1 VNRRAWRVVKSAE
14 RAARELRRFADEP
27 HIMIHRIVHH
37 NGHMQP
43 IEQTRLSPGQ
53 AGLLSGWGLFTTLR
67 VFHGVP
73 FAFERHWRRLEKDA
87 ARTRVPFAFDA
98 ERVRG
103 QLMELVRANEV
114 VEGTARIYAIYNQVG
129 FWQSDEQAPQVDL
142 LLCTAGLPPHH
153 EPGRLDLREHGR
165 HAASPLA
172 GVTVTS
178 WLNNVWNFAEAQ
190 ARGFNEVVLLNERGE
205 AAECTA
211 ANIFCVRRGTV
222 ETPPL
227 SAGCL
232 EGVTRGLLLE
242 LAPQAGVPM
251 IERTLRPADLF
262 SADEIFITSTNRSLL
277 GIGEIAGHIYAA
289 APGPVTQKLE
299 KMFVAHMND
308 YVAQHAV
315 AR

>member
-1 VNRRAWRVVKSAE
+1 
-14 RAARELRRFADEP
+14 
-27 HIMIHRIVHH
+27 MIHRYVHH
-37 NGHMQP
+37 NGRMLP
-43 IEQTRLSPGQ
+43 IEEARLSPGQ

-73 FAFERHWRRLEKDA
+73 FEYERHWRRLERDA
-87 ARTRVPFAFDA
+87 ARTRLPFPFDA
-98 ERVRG
+98 ELVRA
-103 QLMELVRANEV
+103 QVMELVRANEV
-114 VEGTARIYAIYNQVG
+114 LEGTARIFAIYNKFG
-129 FWQSDEQAPQVDL
+129 FWQSDEPAPQVDL
-142 LLCTAGLPPHH
+142 LLYTGGLPPHT

-172 GVTVTS
+172 GVKVTS
-178 WLNNVWNFAEAQ
+178 WLNNVWSLAVAQ
-190 ARGFNEVVLLNERGE
+190 ERGFNEVVMLNERGE
-205 AAECTA
+205 AAECTT

-227 SAGCL
+227 SSGCL

-242 LAPQAGVPM
+242 LAPPAGVPM
-251 IERTLRPADLF
+251 IERTLSPEDLF

-277 GIGEIAGHIYAA
+277 GIGEIAGHSYAA

-299 KMFVAHMND
+299 KMFAAYMND

-315 AR
+315 SR

>member
-1 VNRRAWRVVKSAE
+1 
-14 RAARELRRFADEP
+14 
-27 HIMIHRIVHH
+27 MIHRYIHH
-37 NGHMQP
+37 NGIMQP
-43 IEQTRLSPGQ
+43 IEKTRLSPGQ
-53 AGLLSGWGLFTTLR
+53 AGLLAGWGLFTTLR

-73 FAFERHWRRLEKDA
+73 FEFERHWRRLARDA
-87 ARTRVPFAFDA
+87 ERTRVPFPFDA
-98 ERVRG
+98 ERVRA
-103 QLMELVRANEV
+103 QVMELVRANEV
-114 VEGTARIYAIYNQVG
+114 VEGTARIYAIYNKFG
-129 FWQSDEQAPQVDL
+129 FWQSDEAAPQVDL
-142 LLCTAGLPPHH
+142 LLYTAGLPAHN

-172 GVTVTS
+172 GVKVTS
-178 WLNNVWNFAEAQ
+178 WLNNVWSLAVAQ
-190 ARGFNEVVLLNERGE
+190 ERGFNEVVMLNERGE

-211 ANIFCVRRGTV
+211 ANLFCVRRGTV

-251 IERTLRPADLF
+251 VERTLLPEDLF

-277 GIGEIAGHIYAA
+277 GIGEIAGHTYEA
-289 APGPVTQKLE
+289 APGPITRKLE
-299 KMFVAHMND
+299 TMFAAYMND

-315 AR
+315 SR